1 MSNLKRIVKDLA
13 KKESATYKDPGQ
25 LGQYSATNQVAE
37 DEVVGASGHLGRYL
51 KSRGIDPRYVTRNKR
66 IAASKTNDFKK
77 WQQWHDEEKEP
88 EDVEESKDSWSALA
102 QQRAKK
108 KWMRMNQRRRESEL
122 YHSMAAA
129 HRSHKQESVEED
141 TQSHSLPSPTAKRAS
156 QLSSEKSKHNP
167 IVTPGLRKEDNFE
180 APDSA
185 TQSVPNNTGSSM
197 DSPAEQPSNLK
208 REMSKSARIIKSI
221 YKKQRVT
228 EDMFD
233 HEKEDKSVQTYGKKP
248 KMQDGTGIKGDSDGN
263 GKAKVV
269 ISGGTTLTGDK
280 RDTIEVEP
288 EMKRPNKND
297 GSVIKKQ

>member
-77 WQQWHDEEKEP
+77 WQQWHAEEKEP
-88 EDVEESKDSWSALA
+88 EAVEESKDSWSALA

-129 HRSHKQESVEED
+129 RRSHKQESV
-141 TQSHSLPSPTAKRAS
+141 
-156 QLSSEKSKHNP
+156 
-167 IVTPGLRKEDNFE
+167 KEDNFE
-180 APDSA
+180 SPDSA

-208 REMSKSARIIKSI
+208 REMTKSARIIKSI

-263 GKAKVV
+263 GKAKVI

-297 GSVIKKQ
+297 GTVIKKQ